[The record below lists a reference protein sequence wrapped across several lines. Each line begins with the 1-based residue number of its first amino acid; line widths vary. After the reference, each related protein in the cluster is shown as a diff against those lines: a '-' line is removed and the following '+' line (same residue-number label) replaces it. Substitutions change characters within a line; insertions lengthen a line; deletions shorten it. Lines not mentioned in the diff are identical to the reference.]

1 VVIRDIEDSPLIEPE
16 TRPVLQAMGV
26 LSMMVMPL
34 QISGEIVG
42 TVGFD
47 LFQPSQQFTPELIGT
62 AATMLSQVAIGLQN
76 IRLLSEAESRAEQL
90 QRIALFGQSVQATLN
105 LDAIL
110 DILLTEIPQLIPAQ
124 RIDVAL
130 SSARQGSLRSVA
142 HYADGQRSVDT
153 VNAVP
158 VALDQTFVGQVWQ
171 MQELLDIADTQ
182 ALPVHPTDYDPA
194 LRSLLIAPIRSRGQ
208 VLGIVTIG
216 STLPYRY
223 TETDQAIFQQMI
235 NQLAVALENAQAF
248 EQSQR
253 ATKNEA
259 LINDISTQF
268 QRRSAVEDMLE
279 VAISELGTA
288 LGARRGR
295 IRLKTRTDGERSEV
309 ES

>member
-1 VVIRDIEDSPLIEPE
+1 MIIRDVGGNPLIEPE
-16 TRPVLQAMGV
+16 TRPVLQSMGV

-47 LFQPSQQFTPELIGT
+47 LFQPSQQFTPELIDT
-62 AATMLSQVAIGLQN
+62 AATMLAQVAIGLQN
-76 IRLLSEAESRAEQL
+76 IRLLSEAERRAEQL
-90 QRIALFGQSVQATLN
+90 QRITLFGQSVQATLN
-105 LDAIL
+105 LDTIL
-110 DILLTEIPQLIPAQ
+110 DILLNEIPQLIPMQ
-124 RIDVAL
+124 HIDVAL
-130 SSARQGSLRSVA
+130 ASARRGSLRSVA
-142 HYADGQRSVDT
+142 RYADGRGTVDLA
-153 VNAVP
+153 NAAL
-158 VALDQTFVGQVWQ
+158 VALDGTFVGQVWQ
-171 MQELLDIADTQ
+171 TQELLAIADTQ
-182 ALPVHPTDYDPA
+182 ALPVSPDR
-194 LRSLLIAPIRSRGQ
+194 LRSGVRSLLIAPIRSRGR
-208 VLGIVTIG
+208 VLGVVTIG

-279 VAISELGTA
+279 VAISELGVA

-295 IRLKTRTDGERSEV
+295 IRLTTRTDGERSEV
-309 ES
+309 EL

>member
-1 VVIRDIEDSPLIEPE
+1 
-16 TRPVLQAMGV
+16 M
-26 LSMMVMPL
+26 
-34 QISGEIVG
+34 
-42 TVGFD
+42 
-47 LFQPSQQFTPELIGT
+47 
-62 AATMLSQVAIGLQN
+62 
-76 IRLLSEAESRAEQL
+76 
-90 QRIALFGQSVQATLN
+90 
-105 LDAIL
+105 
-110 DILLTEIPQLIPAQ
+110 Q

-130 SSARQGSLRSVA
+130 ASARQGSLRSVA
-142 HYADGQRSVDT
+142 RYADGRRTIDT
-153 VNAVP
+153 ANAVS

-171 MQELLDIADTQ
+171 MQELLGIADTQ
-182 ALPVHPTDYDPA
+182 ALPVHPTDYDPS

-259 LINDISTQF
+259 LINDISTQL

-295 IRLKTRTDGERSEV
+295 IRLTTRIDGEQSEV